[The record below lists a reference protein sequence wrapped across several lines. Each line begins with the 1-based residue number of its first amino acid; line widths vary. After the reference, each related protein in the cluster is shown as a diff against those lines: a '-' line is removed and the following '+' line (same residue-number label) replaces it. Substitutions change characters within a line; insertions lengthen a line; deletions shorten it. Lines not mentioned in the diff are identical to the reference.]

1 MFTVGSLLNWLISAC
16 ALLLT
21 AYVVPGFKV
30 RNFGAA
36 LIAALVIGLLN
47 VFVRPFLAFIA
58 FPMTILTMGFF
69 TFVINAVILKM
80 CAYFLEDF
88 DIDSW
93 FSAILGAIVMA
104 LLQWILHLYLPY

>member
-21 AYVVPGFKV
+21 AYVVPGFRV
-30 RNFGAA
+30 RNFGGA

-58 FPMTILTMGFF
+58 FPMTILTLGFF
-69 TFVINAVILKM
+69 TFVVNAVILKM
-80 CAYFLEDF
+80 CAYLLEDF
-88 DIDSW
+88 DIDGW
-93 FSAILGAIVMA
+93 FAAILGAIVLA
-104 LLQWILHLYLPY
+104 FLQWFLHAYLPF